1 MQFRVNSSGRYVMSL
16 VYSDLYLTD
25 NKRKGMNNE

>member
-1 MQFRVNSSGRYVMSL
+1 MQFRVNSKVDCNVL

-25 NKRKGMNNE
+25 NKRKGINNE